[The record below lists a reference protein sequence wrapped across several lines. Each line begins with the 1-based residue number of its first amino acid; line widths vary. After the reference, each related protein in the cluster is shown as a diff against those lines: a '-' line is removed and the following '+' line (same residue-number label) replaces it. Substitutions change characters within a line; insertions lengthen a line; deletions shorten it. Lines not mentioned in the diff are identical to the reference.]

1 MFRNFVEIK
10 LKKMKYLLTIPENKK
25 TEAKAMLNYLS
36 VSDVFEITEI
46 EDDKEDIIL
55 AKLMELDKNKETVT
69 EKEIFESLAI

>member
-1 MFRNFVEIK
+1 
-10 LKKMKYLLTIPENKK
+10 MKYLLTIPENKK

-46 EDDKEDIIL
+46 EDDKEDVIL
-55 AKLMELDKNKETVT
+55 AKLMEHDKNKEIVT